1 MTSNHHNHYV
11 ITAVEH
17 VALKYTDIG
26 GGPLSLSV
34 RVEDMGPT
42 GAGDA
47 KVNDDDIVL
56 FYKLCMSQAVAESL

>member
-1 MTSNHHNHYV
+1 MLLS
-11 ITAVEH
+11 
-17 VALKYTDIG
+17 YTDIG

-56 FYKLCMSQAVAESL
+56 FYKLCMSQAVAGSL

>member
-1 MTSNHHNHYV
+1 M
-11 ITAVEH
+11 
-17 VALKYTDIG
+17 LTDIG

-56 FYKLCMSQAVAESL
+56 FDKLCMSQAVAGSL

>member
-11 ITAVEH
+11 ITAGEDV
-17 VALKYTDIG
+17 VLKYTDIG

-56 FYKLCMSQAVAESL
+56 FYKLCMSQAVAGSL